1 MPILGLSLMS
11 KTMNLSSRKNVAAIV
26 AVTLVLGI
34 MIGLSVP
41 ASDAQLT
48 QPRLGA
54 KTPKSFGAA
63 TSGIVCGD
71 RLCSES
77 VHTMDI
83 EEDTPIGDIDLNDP
97 AAPTAKLLQIQ
108 KYKASHAVGR
118 DAITYKITYQL
129 TAGSENLRNI
139 QIHAISDVGEW
150 NFSVESLNAL
160 KSSINVA
167 RVKALDPDSITGE
180 IVGYE
185 ISGPTSSG
193 PGGTAPR

>member
-1 MPILGLSLMS
+1 MLGLSLMS
-11 KTMNLSSRKNVAAIV
+11 KAMSLNSRKNVAAIV
-26 AVTLVLGI
+26 AVSLVLGI
-34 MIGLSVP
+34 MIGLSVQ

-71 RLCSES
+71 RLCSEANN
-77 VHTMDI
+77 VMDI
-83 EEDTPIGDIDLNDP
+83 EETHTIAEIDRNDP
-97 AAPTAKLLQIQ
+97 SAPSAKLIQIAKFRESTNNQ
-108 KYKASHAVGR
+108 E
-118 DAITYKITYQL
+118 AITYKITYRL
-129 TAGSENLRNI
+129 TAGSDNLRNI
-139 QIHAISDVGEW
+139 QIHAKTDVGEW
-150 NFSVESLNAL
+150 NFEVESLNAL
-160 KSSINVA
+160 KSSVNVA

-193 PGGTAPR
+193 PAGTGPR

>member
-1 MPILGLSLMS
+1 
-11 KTMNLSSRKNVAAIV
+11 MNLNSRKNVAAIV

-71 RLCSES
+71 RLCSEANQI
-77 VHTMDI
+77 MDV
-83 EEDTPIGDIDLNDP
+83 EDNTPIGSIDRSDP
-97 AAPTAKLLQIQ
+97 SAPHAKLIQIQ
-108 KYKASHAVGR
+108 KYRENTNKQ
-118 DAITYKITYQL
+118 DAITYKITYRI
-129 TAGSENLRNI
+129 TAGSDNLRNI
-139 QIHAISDVGEW
+139 QIHAVTDVGTWDFE
-150 NFSVESLNAL
+150 VDSLNAL
-160 KSSINVA
+160 KSSVQVA

-180 IVGYE
+180 IVGYT

-193 PGGTAPR
+193 PGGTGPR